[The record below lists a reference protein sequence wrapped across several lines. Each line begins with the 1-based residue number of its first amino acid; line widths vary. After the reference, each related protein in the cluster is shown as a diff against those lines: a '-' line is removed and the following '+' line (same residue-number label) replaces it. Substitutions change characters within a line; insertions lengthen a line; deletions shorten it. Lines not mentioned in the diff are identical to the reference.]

1 MFIIV
6 YYSVCFTN
14 KPGQLRSYLVTFKFF
29 KQKKPTLSFDGDSFI
44 REIVIK

>member
-6 YYSVCFTN
+6 YVLQIKQVNYA
-14 KPGQLRSYLVTFKFF
+14 LLYLVTFKFF
-29 KQKKPTLSFDGDSFI
+29 KQKKTTLSFDGDSFI